1 MKNYKTLLSALVG
14 AALIFVNYAAS
25 ADEDRAGVATLVRLV
40 GNAVYSVDG
49 GHVWIP
55 AVVGKDF
62 QPGTLIR
69 TEDKSLADLL
79 IGQSLPDRNVRELG
93 INTRHNP
100 ARNLIPVGEK
110 NMVRLQPNTILG
122 VDKLTVPEGNPTVI
136 SDCELDLKKGRILA
150 SVRKVS
156 PSSEY
161 LVKIPNGVAAVRGTQ
176 FGLSVEGPNVSC
188 QVVDGTVWLSLTLV
202 DANGN
207 PLLDANGN
215 PLAPV
220 QISINPGQEFN
231 LTPALMSSLNNLVAP
246 GGTTVQNV
254 QSLVTQ
260 LTDLASQS
268 VVSMGQNQSVTLQL
282 FFAGL
287 QTTAITITAPAGT
300 ILPPDNGTPPHV
312 SPN

>member
-1 MKNYKTLLSALVG
+1 MKNYKSLLSALVG
-14 AALIFVNYAAS
+14 AALISVSFAAS

-69 TEDKSLADLL
+69 TEDKSLADLM
-79 IGQSLPDRNVRELG
+79 IGQSFPERNVRQLEL
-93 INTRHNP
+93 NTRHNP
-100 ARNLIPVGEK
+100 APNAPPLGEK

-150 SVRKVS
+150 SVRKVT

-176 FGLSVEGPNVSC
+176 FGLSVEGPDVSC
-188 QVVDGTVWLSLTLV
+188 QVVEGTVWLSLTLV

-207 PLLDANGN
+207 PLLDPSGN

-220 QISINPGQEFN
+220 QISIAPGQEFS
-231 LTPALMSSLNNLVAP
+231 LTPAEMSSLTNLAAP

-254 QSLVTQ
+254 QNLVTQ
-260 LTDLASQS
+260 LTTLAGTYVTSIS
-268 VVSMGQNQSVTLQL
+268 QNQLTTLQI
-282 FFAGL
+282 FFPGL
-287 QTTAITITAPAGT
+287 QTPAITITAPAGT
-300 ILPPDNGTPPHV
+300 ILPPDTGAPPHV